1 MKRDL
6 LRSSSV
12 SPWDMLLHFTSG
24 EGAES
29 SEEFA
34 NFAFVNGFLCYW
46 LNFVDICGRNDIS
59 HRLYKKTGQAAP
71 FISLLSTVT
80 ENCALQNPT

>member
-6 LRSSSV
+6 LRKSSV
-12 SPWDMLLHFTSG
+12 SPQDMLLNFTSG

-29 SEEFA
+29 SEEFTDS
-34 NFAFVNGFLCYW
+34 AFVNGFLCYW

-71 FISLLSTVT
+71 FICLLSTET
-80 ENCALQNPT
+80 GNCALQNLT